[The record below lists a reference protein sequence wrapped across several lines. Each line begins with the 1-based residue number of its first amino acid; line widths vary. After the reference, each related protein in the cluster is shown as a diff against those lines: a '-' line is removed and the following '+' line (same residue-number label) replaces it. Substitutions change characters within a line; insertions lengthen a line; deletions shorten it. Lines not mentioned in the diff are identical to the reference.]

1 MINKLS
7 IRFSDLE
14 KQLETISSTHH
25 TTHSEMFG
33 KTEKVDTEAL
43 DEWLVK
49 AKNLLVKSCG
59 ADSEHY
65 KAFIKAEESHGF
77 DSSFSKYKR
86 VRAVFRAAKED
97 FDGGY
102 LTSMKSLVQAEVF
115 NSELEQASELLS
127 KGYKIAAAVIAG
139 VILETGVREI
149 CDRHSIPHAKL
160 DKMNSDLAQK
170 GVYNKLQQKRIT
182 ALADIRNSA
191 AHGKPEEFSDEDVS
205 AMIRDVESFL
215 SNHIEK

>member
-7 IRFSDLE
+7 RRFAELE
-14 KQLETISSTHH
+14 QQLEAIGSTHH

-33 KTEKVDTEAL
+33 TTEKVDSDAL
-43 DEWLVK
+43 SEWQVK
-49 AKNLLVKSCG
+49 AKNLLVKACG

-65 KAFIKAEESHGF
+65 KEFVKTEKPVGY
-77 DSSFSKYKR
+77 DSSFSIYKR
-86 VRAVFRAAKED
+86 VRSVFRAAKED
-97 FDGGY
+97 FEGGY
-102 LTSMKSLVQAEVF
+102 LCSVKSLVQAEVF
-115 NSELEQASELLS
+115 NSELEQATELLS
-127 KGYKIAAAVIAG
+127 KGYKLAAAVIAG
-139 VILETGVREI
+139 VVLETGIREI
-149 CDRHSIPHAKL
+149 CDRHSITHAIL

-215 SNHIEK
+215 SNHIEE